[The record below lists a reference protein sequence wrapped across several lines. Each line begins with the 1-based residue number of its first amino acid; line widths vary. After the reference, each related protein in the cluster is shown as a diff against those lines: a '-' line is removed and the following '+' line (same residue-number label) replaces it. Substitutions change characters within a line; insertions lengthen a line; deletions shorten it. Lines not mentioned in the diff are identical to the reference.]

1 MVVHVV
7 GHVEVH
13 AADGLHDRADG
24 LPLHDHLIVRLK
36 ADELGDLLIER
47 LDALIAPAVV
57 VVDGV
62 DLLHIPWDVHHR
74 VARDGHDRRLLVRHV
89 VAREQHR
96 VGVAASA
103 RVAAEH
109 KDRVEILAF
118 PLAAHART
126 HTVAVVDLI
135 DLRPV
140 GILLRIVLVRQ
151 LRRTD
156 LQQIAADGD
165 HADEQ
170 HRRQRG
176 DEQSFGVGENALDL
190 LPRLVAV
197 LVEGRVHAGAQ
208 LVELFRFEIGV
219 KVVVRFPLSLHLSF
233 LSDNRVPPVC

>member
-13 AADGLHDRADG
+13 AADGLHNRADG
-24 LPLHDHLIVRLK
+24 LPLHDHLIVRLE

-74 VARDGHDRRLLVRHV
+74 VARDGHDRRLLVRHI

-109 KDRVEILAF
+109 KDRVEVLAF

-126 HTVAVVDLI
+126 HTVAVIQI
-135 DLRPV
+135 DVGLTWVLRVAVP
-140 GILLRIVLVRQ
+140 VRQ

-176 DEQSFGVGENALDL
+176 DEQSFGVGENTLDL

-208 LVELFRFEIGV
+208 LVELFRFEV

-233 LSDNRVPPVC
+233 LSDNHVPPGC

>member
-57 VVDGV
+57 VIDGV

-74 VARDGHDRRLLVRHV
+74 VARDGHDRRLLVRHI

-109 KDRVEILAF
+109 KDRVEVLAF

-126 HTVAVVDLI
+126 HTVAVIQI
-135 DLRPV
+135 DVGLTGVLRVAVP
-140 GILLRIVLVRQ
+140 VRQ

-197 LVEGRVHAGAQ
+197 LVKGRVHTGAQ
-208 LVELFRFEIGV
+208 LVELFRFEIEV

-233 LSDNRVPPVC
+233 LSDNHVPPGC

>member
-74 VARDGHDRRLLVRHV
+74 VARDGHDRRLLVRHI

-109 KDRVEILAF
+109 KDRVEVLAF
-118 PLAAHART
+118 PLAAHARA
-126 HTVAVVDLI
+126 HAVAVIQI
-135 DLRPV
+135 DVGLTWVLRVAVP
-140 GILLRIVLVRQ
+140 VRQ

-156 LQQIAADGD
+156 LQQIADDGD

-197 LVEGRVHAGAQ
+197 LVKGRVHAGAQ
-208 LVELFRFEIGV
+208 LVELFRFEIEV

-233 LSDNRVPPVC
+233 LSDNHVPPEC

>member
-57 VVDGV
+57 VIDGV

-109 KDRVEILAF
+109 KDRVEVLAF
-118 PLAAHART
+118 PLAAHARA
-126 HTVAVVDLI
+126 HAVAVIQI
-135 DLRPV
+135 DVGLTGVLRVAVP
-140 GILLRIVLVRQ
+140 VRQ

-233 LSDNRVPPVC
+233 LSDNHVPPGC

>member
-24 LPLHDHLIVRLK
+24 LPLHDHLIIRLK

-109 KDRVEILAF
+109 KDRVEVLALA
-118 PLAAHART
+118 LAAHARA
-126 HTVAVVDLI
+126 HAVAVIQI
-135 DLRPV
+135 DVGLTGVLRVAVP
-140 GILLRIVLVRQ
+140 VRQ

-208 LVELFRFEIGV
+208 LVELFRFEV

-233 LSDNRVPPVC
+233 LSDNHVPPGC

>member
-62 DLLHIPWDVHHR
+62 DLLHIPRDVHHR

-118 PLAAHART
+118 PLAVHARAHA
-126 HTVAVVDLI
+126 VAVIQI
-135 DLRPV
+135 DVGLTGVLRVAVP
-140 GILLRIVLVRQ
+140 VRQ

-197 LVEGRVHAGAQ
+197 LVEGRVHTGAQ
-208 LVELFRFEIGV
+208 LVELFRFEV

-233 LSDNRVPPVC
+233 LSDNHVPPGC

>member
-47 LDALIAPAVV
+47 LDALIASAVV
-57 VVDGV
+57 VVDGI
-62 DLLHIPWDVHHR
+62 DLLHIPRDVHHR

-109 KDRVEILAF
+109 KDRVEVLAF

-126 HTVAVVDLI
+126 HTVAVIQI
-135 DLRPV
+135 DVGLTGVLRVAVP
-140 GILLRIVLVRQ
+140 VRQ

-197 LVEGRVHAGAQ
+197 LVEGRVHVGAQ
-208 LVELFRFEIGV
+208 LVELFRFEIEV
-219 KVVVRFPLSLHLSF
+219 KVVFRFPLSLHLSF
-233 LSDNRVPPVC
+233 LSDNHVPPGC